1 MLMKKLIVLTLI
13 STISAFG
20 ATQKKISELDAA
32 TTVTTNVYVA
42 GIVGDDATSTNY
54 ETMKIPIN
62 LLLSGKVDEANGVVT
77 NLNLTGTNRVTARGA
92 SEERGLEDQLSDRGM
107 VVKGFGATGDGTT
120 DDWAA
125 LQDAINN
132 TSNRVLFL
140 PKGDYMISQP
150 LVIPS
155 GAFKGFE
162 GESMRRTVI
171 RASAAMSNMFTIGDT
186 SAQSSRLIFKNFS
199 LDGNSVATNGF
210 WGVRV
215 DDTVFENITVQETMG
230 NALDI
235 GYGWLNTFRT
245 LWLENNSG
253 NGIKLNRDHL
263 GGGNNGVLI
272 DNCKISNNTGWGVII
287 DSGSGVVITGSTIE
301 RNAAGG
307 IWSLLGAKNLNISEN
322 YFEGNAGTGQIFTS
336 PSHTVQADILLNG
349 TDISEAFGF
358 ATPNYNVRIVGNSV
372 SRASVTGEFIR
383 AVSSLGLT
391 VSDNYG
397 LHAIP
402 LISTPANSSYAQ
414 VQDVTLRAN
423 KGSWSMDVS
432 VTDAATEKRAY
443 FSTWDNDRI
452 ELRDNFFTDDFKA
465 WTLSSV
471 GGGTLQRGTIFY
483 NGYSTVEI
491 TNVVGTSDI
500 WEVTLNVTNHP
511 AISGQP
517 VWFGAW
523 VKNSAA
529 DMNTR
534 LRIGSDYH
542 IAEASTEASTDWR
555 WIEFQTVMPTSGT
568 KTFGFQKV
576 GGLATDS
583 VYIANPIIALVGAP
597 RREFYGEL
605 RDKYRRIKSD
615 ANGVIIGDG
624 KTTGDFEVY
633 NNSTPAV
640 VRLSRDAG
648 STKGRLQY
656 GRNNSGSWQSVA
668 VIEGNADSAANT
680 DGYFVFQVANN
691 AGTLTDVFTLS
702 TNGAVFVPA
711 LFGSGASLTIDASG
725 FNGNL
730 TTGTTNLQQVAQ
742 AVDDLVGGGSGA
754 GIAGTVI
761 NTGTPVIYNLPHYSD
776 TTGTNV
782 APTTGVYTD
791 ASKTNLYVT
800 GIIYGY
806 SSAVGSYYLGSSANT
821 NLGVRYT
828 APATVTTNLNIVQA
842 ENPYPGIVIR
852 TLSAGTNLTETA
864 TNTIA
869 GLNAQLTGATI
880 VGDSTTDTLSN
891 KTIDDN
897 SNTILIT
904 DYIPF
909 VFPTSVDGTGC
920 TITTN
925 SYTSFQ
931 SGKATYAGS
940 GSTNANYAFF
950 DLGPVPRNL
959 STSTEWILRDLAIRV
974 AGTDTDE
981 ATFTIGFFCPA
992 SSAAASP
999 TDYTSLSSYISVA
1012 SGALT
1017 TPAAGDGFYIDNVTL
1032 TGWAA
1037 GVTEGRRLVIGIARL
1052 DSTNDDS
1059 IVIGGGQ
1066 IQIKRTF

>member
-1 MLMKKLIVLTLI
+1 MITKLLTIFLAAVSLQAATPHITVQVSTNNTLVFPNGIKITNAHTLI
-13 STISAFG
+13 ST
-20 ATQKKISELDAA
+20 TELDGPVTAED
-32 TTVTTNVYVA
+32 TTTARNLSVRYNDVANVKDFGVL
-42 GIVGDDATSTNY
+42 G
-54 ETMKIPIN
+54 
-62 LLLSGKVDEANGVVT
+62 NGV
-77 NLNLTGTNRVTARGA
+77 
-92 SEERGLEDQLSDRGM
+92 
-107 VVKGFGATGDGTT
+107 T
-120 DDWAA
+120 DDWVK

-186 SAQSSRLIFKNFS
+186 SAQASRLIFKNFS

-215 DDTVFENITVQETMG
+215 DDTIFENITVQETMG
-230 NALDI
+230 NAVNI

-322 YFEGNAGTGQIFTS
+322 YFEGNAGTGQTFTS
-336 PSHTVQADILLNG
+336 PSHIVQADILLNG
-349 TDISEAFGF
+349 TDTSGAFGF

-372 SRASVTGEFIR
+372 SRASVAGEFIR

-391 VSDNYG
+391 VSDNYS

-711 LFGSGASLTIDASG
+711 LYGLGSYLTIDASG
-725 FNGNL
+725 FDGNL
-730 TTGTTNLQQVAQ
+730 APTDNTLQEVAQ
-742 AVDDLVGGGSGA
+742 KLDDWVPSLVSTNYA
-754 GIAGTVI
+754 GIA
-761 NTGTPVIYNLPHYSD
+761 
-776 TTGTNV
+776 
-782 APTTGVYTD
+782 
-791 ASKTNLYVT
+791 
-800 GIIYGY
+800 
-806 SSAVGSYYLGSSANT
+806 LGD
-821 NLGVRYT
+821 
-828 APATVTTNLNIVQA
+828 
-842 ENPYPGIVIR
+842 
-852 TLSAGTNLTETA
+852 LST
-864 TNTIA
+864 
-869 GLNAQLTGATI
+869 
-880 VGDSTTDTLSN
+880 
-891 KTIDDN
+891 
-897 SNTILIT
+897 
-904 DYIPF
+904 
-909 VFPTSVDGTGC
+909 
-920 TITTN
+920 TITTGN
-925 SYTSFQ
+925 GKGFWIAPSDGTIVKLVAGLYTASA
-931 SGKATYAGS
+931 SGGVTIDLNQNGGSILSTAVIIDATEATTITSATNYVLSATNFVAGDIFTMDIDTAGS
-940 GSTNANYAFF
+940 NAV
-950 DLGPVPRNL
+950 GPQFQIGWIPR
-959 STSTEWILRDLAIRV
+959 
-974 AGTDTDE
+974 
-981 ATFTIGFFCPA
+981 
-992 SSAAASP
+992 
-999 TDYTSLSSYISVA
+999 
-1012 SGALT
+1012 
-1017 TPAAGDGFYIDNVTL
+1017 
-1032 TGWAA
+1032 
-1037 GVTEGRRLVIGIARL
+1037 
-1052 DSTNDDS
+1052 
-1059 IVIGGGQ
+1059 
-1066 IQIKRTF
+1066 